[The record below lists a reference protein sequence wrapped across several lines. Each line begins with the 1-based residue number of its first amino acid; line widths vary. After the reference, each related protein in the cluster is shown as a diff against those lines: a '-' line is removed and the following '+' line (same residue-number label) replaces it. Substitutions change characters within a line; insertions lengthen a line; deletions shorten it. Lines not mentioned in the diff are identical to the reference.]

1 MSSLSFEDLNL
12 SARIFINHLMRRDY
26 TDAVSQFDNKM
37 KTVMGKNKLKKS
49 WQGLVI
55 NAGSLLHLTLVRTAD
70 MESYKILVIKV
81 EFQQV
86 IIDIQFVFNDQGQI
100 SGLNIM
106 PQQIIY
112 NPPEYVNKSS
122 FHEVDITVG
131 EGEWILPGTLTIP
144 NEGESFPGVVLVH
157 GSGPNDRDET
167 IGPNKIFKDL
177 AWGLASHGVAVLRY
191 DKRTLEYAKKLT
203 PDLVVEMTVKEEV
216 IDDALLAVKVMR
228 QIDGIDSKRV
238 FLLGHSLGAT
248 VAPRIALQDPDLAG
262 LIIMAGITRSL
273 EDTILDQ
280 FTYLYNLEGEMTKQQ
295 KADLESLKVK
305 VDLVKELKISDNI
318 PPEDLPLGIPL
329 AYWVDLN
336 NNKTSDIV
344 KTLTIPV
351 LVLQGERDYQV
362 SSTKDFEGWKTALK
376 LNENASFKL
385 FPNLNH
391 LFIASKNKSTPQE
404 YAVEGH
410 IFKDV
415 INVITDW
422 FEEE

>member
-12 SARIFINHLMRRDY
+12 SARIFINQLMRGDY
-26 TDAVSQFDNKM
+26 TGAVSQFDNKM

-49 WQGLVI
+49 WQDLVTD
-55 NAGSLLHLTLVRTAD
+55 AGSLLHLTLVRTAD
-70 MESYKILVIKV
+70 MESFKIVVIKV
-81 EFQQV
+81 EFQRV

-100 SGLNIM
+100 SGLNVM
-106 PQQIIY
+106 PQVIVY
-112 NPPEYVNKSS
+112 NPPMYVNKSS
-122 FHEVDITVG
+122 FHEVDVTVG
-131 EGEWILPGTLTIP
+131 EGEWMLPGTLTIP
-144 NEGESFPGVVLVH
+144 NDGESFPGVVLVH

-167 IGPNKIFKDL
+167 IGPNKIFQDL
-177 AWGLASHGVAVLRY
+177 AWGLASQGIAVLRY

-203 PDLVVEMTVKEEV
+203 PDMVAELTVKEEV
-216 IDDALLAVKVMR
+216 IDDALLAIKVMR
-228 QIDGIDSKRV
+228 QTDGIDSKRV

-262 LIIMAGITRSL
+262 LIILAGITRPL

-280 FTYLYNLEGEMTKQQ
+280 FTYLYNLEGEMTDQQ

-305 VDLVKELKISDNI
+305 VDRVKELKISDNI

-336 NNKTSDIV
+336 NNRTSDAV
-344 KTLTIPV
+344 KNLIIPV

-376 LNENASFKL
+376 MNEKASFKL
-385 FPNLNH
+385 FPYLNH
-391 LFIASKNKSTPQE
+391 LFIASKSKSTPQE

-410 IFKDV
+410 VDGDV
-415 INVITDW
+415 INVITEW
-422 FEEE
+422 IEEV